1 MLELRKECVSIRE
14 TRVSSP
20 IQQPPRRHTYSV
32 DDYYRMAETGI
43 LRAGDR
49 VELIEGEIIDMAPIG
64 SRHAAAV
71 NRIGNTLKLGVDTQ
85 AIVAVQNPVRLD
97 RYSEPQPDIA
107 LLRPRED
114 FYATAH
120 PGPADVLL
128 IIEVADSTL
137 RYDRAIKLPLYARH
151 GIPEVWL
158 VDIDNNSF
166 TIHREPQAAEYAQI
180 LTLESLARIEV
191 PGLAGVTVDLRGL

>member
-1 MLELRKECVSIRE
+1 M
-14 TRVSSP
+14 SSP
-20 IQQPPRRHTYSV
+20 IQQPPRRHSYSV

-85 AIVAVQNPVRLD
+85 AIVAIQNPVRLD

-137 RYDRAIKLPLYARH
+137 RYDRDTKLPLYARH

-158 VDIDNNSF
+158 VDIGNNSF

-180 LTLESLARIEV
+180 LTLESLAGIEV
-191 PGLAGVTVDLRGL
+191 PGLVGVTVDLSGL

>member
-1 MLELRKECVSIRE
+1 M
-14 TRVSSP
+14 SSP
-20 IQQPPRRHTYSV
+20 IQEPPHRHAYSV

-43 LRAGDR
+43 LRSGDR
-49 VELIEGEIIDMAPIG
+49 VELIKGEIIDMAPIG

-71 NRIGNTLKLGVDTQ
+71 TRIGQALHRVVAVQ
-85 AIVAVQNPVRLD
+85 AIVATQNPVRLD

-120 PGPADVLL
+120 PGVTDVLL
-128 IIEVADSTL
+128 IIEVAGSTL
-137 RYDRAIKLPLYARH
+137 DYDRDTKLPLYASY

-158 VDIDNNSF
+158 VDIKNNNFS
-166 TIHREPQAAEYAQI
+166 IHLEPQATGYAHSRV
-180 LTLESLARIEV
+180 LASLAQIEV
-191 PGLAGVTVDLRGL
+191 PGLNEVAVDLSGLW

>member
-1 MLELRKECVSIRE
+1 M
-14 TRVSSP
+14 SSP
-20 IQQPPRRHTYSV
+20 IQQPPRRHSYSV

-85 AIVAVQNPVRLD
+85 AIVAIQNPVRLD

-107 LLRPRED
+107 LLHPRED

-128 IIEVADSTL
+128 IIEAADSTL
-137 RYDRAIKLPLYARH
+137 RYDRDTKLPLYARY

-158 VDIDNNSF
+158 VDLDNDHF
-166 TIHREPQAAEYAQI
+166 MIHREPQATGYAQR

-191 PGLAGVTVDLRGL
+191 PGLAGVTVDLSGL